1 MICVKRASVFLLIVA
16 LAVGMAGCEPGF
28 TAQYSIDISSGMG
41 GTVTVP
47 GEGVFR
53 YEAGSVVTLVAEEE
67 RGYEFGSWISNAQ
80 TIANVYNATTTV
92 TLTRNFYF
100 VIAHF
105 ND

>member
-1 MICVKRASVFLLIVA
+1 MKRASVFLLIVA

>member
-1 MICVKRASVFLLIVA
+1 MI
-16 LAVGMAGCEPGF
+16 GCEPGF
-28 TAQYSIDISSGMG
+28 TAQYSIKISSGIG

-53 YEAGSVVTLVAEEE
+53 YPAGTVVNLVAEED
-67 RGYEFGSWISNAQ
+67 RGYVFGSWLTNAQ
-80 TIANVYNATTTV
+80 TIADASNATTTV

-105 ND
+105 RD

>member
-1 MICVKRASVFLLIVA
+1 VA

>member
-1 MICVKRASVFLLIVA
+1 VA

-53 YEAGSVVTLVAEEE
+53 YEAGSVVTLVAEED

-80 TIANVYNATTTV
+80 TIGNTSYATTTI

>member
-1 MICVKRASVFLLIVA
+1 MKRASVFLLIVA

-53 YEAGSVVTLVAEEE
+53 YEAGSVVNLVAEED
-67 RGYEFGSWISNAQ
+67 RGYEFDGWISNSG
-80 TIANVYNATTTV
+80 TIANASNATTTV

-105 ND
+105 KD